1 MKKVVLGATMLLAG
15 VISCALLL
23 AIPVVTG
30 SINGN
35 ITAWRMMSEFGLSP
49 AFYTFAVIAAIGL
62 VVAIIGV
69 FEKQSKN

>member
-1 MKKVVLGATMLLAG
+1 MKKVVLGAAMLLAG

-35 ITAWRMMSEFGLSP
+35 ITAWQLMSQLGLAP
-49 AFYTFAVIAAIGL
+49 AFYVFAAIAIVGI
-62 VVAIIGV
+62 VVAMIGII
-69 FEKQSKN
+69 EKQSKN